1 MLLYPHAKIN
11 IGLFITG
18 KLPNGY
24 HTLETVF
31 YPIWDLKDELEL
43 TEKSGE
49 RSSIEIEGIKIEG
62 NPDENLCIRAYKLL
76 KKRFPDL
83 PAVHIRLQKH
93 IPAGAGLGGGSSDAA
108 FTLKGLKTLFGLPI
122 STAELAELGKTLG
135 ADVPFFLYDK
145 PLFAQGIGT
154 DFEEIDLSILDN
166 YQIKLLTPPI
176 HSSTVTAYKSLNI
189 SEINT
194 EKSLKEILNQPLHTW
209 KTDLVND
216 LEKPVFR
223 LFPELPALKADLY
236 AQGAVYAAMSG
247 SGSALFGIFP
257 L

>member
-1 MLLYPHAKIN
+1 MLLFPHAKIN
-11 IGLFITG
+11 LGLFITG

-31 YPIWDLKDELEL
+31 HPIWDLKDELEL
-43 TEKSGE
+43 TESTGE
-49 RSSIEIEGIKIEG
+49 RSTIEIEGIKIEG

-76 KKRFPDL
+76 KNHYPDL

-108 FTLKGLKTLFGLPI
+108 FTLKGMKALFGLPI
-122 STAELAELGKTLG
+122 STEELAEMGKTLG

-154 DFEEIDLSILDN
+154 DFEEIDLSVLDD
-166 YQIKLLTPPI
+166 YYFKLLTPPI
-176 HSSTVTAYKSLNI
+176 HSSTVVAYKSLNI
-189 SEINT
+189 SEINVG
-194 EKSLKEILNQPLHTW
+194 KSLKQILQQPIQTW

-223 LFPELPALKADLY
+223 LFPELTALKADLY
-236 AQGAVYAAMSG
+236 ANGAVYAAMSG

-257 L
+257 R